1 MNAKLNPRTLRF
13 IPPVSS
19 LSTITVV
26 LVLAF
31 ADRAHSATNRVTS
44 LADSSAGSLRRLIA
58 DSAPGDSIVFG
69 VTGTVTLA
77 SGKLVVDKD
86 LTIMGPG
93 VSSLA
98 ISGGGFQVSGGVH
111 FTLLNLT
118 IANGSSD
125 SGAGIYNG
133 GGYLSVQNCL
143 FARNTANGNPASTNG
158 CGGAVFNSGTATITS
173 STFAANSAVGA
184 AGSDGTGGPG
194 SAGCGG
200 AVYNLGNLE
209 LRDSTFLNNSVRGGP
224 GGRGGDGMS
233 SMTIAGPGGGDGPGG
248 DGEGGALFNAGVAT
262 VVNSTF
268 TSNNAYGGPGGVGGS
283 GGNSLYTGYPPR
295 YYGGAGGRGGMGGVA
310 CGAIYDISGLCFL
323 TNCTVSSNS
332 GFGGTGGPGGPGG
345 SGGLGSGPA
354 GATGSDGQVL
364 GSLRGAG
371 AVLVNTLLSGN
382 APGGNCSGTI
392 TDGGHNLSSD
402 LSCAFTNVGSLN
414 NTDAKLGPLAD
425 NGGPTLTT
433 ALLPGSPAIDAGDTS
448 LAPTTDQRGGP
459 AAVLADGGHRCV
471 RVLAHLAGQSN
482 GVWRDRH
489 SGLRYQRSNL
499 PAACQQ
505 QFLELGAACHQP
517 NRERRNGS
525 ILRHLRSWQRL
536 PVLPPGDSI
545 SVELKDTHGA

>member
-1 MNAKLNPRTLRF
+1 MNAKLNLRTLRF
-13 IPPVSS
+13 IPPASS

-44 LADSSAGSLRRLIA
+44 LADSGAGSLRRLIA

-69 VTGTVTLA
+69 GTGTVTLA

-143 FARNTANGNPASTNG
+143 FARNTANTNG
-158 CGGAVFNSGTATITS
+158 RGGAVFNSGTATITS
-173 STFAANSAVGA
+173 STFVGNSAAGA

-194 SAGCGG
+194 GAGCGG
-200 AVYNLGNLE
+200 AVYNLGNLD
-209 LRDSTFLNNSVRGGP
+209 LRDSTFLNNSVRGGL
-224 GGRGGDGMS
+224 GGRGYGPPPSLTFAADGS
-233 SMTIAGPGGGDGPGG
+233 SGGPGG

-268 TSNNAYGGPGGVGGS
+268 TSNSAYGGPGGVGGS

-295 YYGGAGGRGGMGGVA
+295 YYGGAGGRGGMGGAA
-310 CGAIYDISGLCFL
+310 CGAIYDISGFCFL

-345 SGGLGSGPA
+345 GGGLGSGPA
-354 GATGSDGQVL
+354 GATDSDGQVL

-371 AVLVNTLLSGN
+371 TVLVNTLLSGN

-433 ALLPGSPAIDAGDTS
+433 ALLPGSPAIDAGNTS
-448 LAPTTDQRGGP
+448 LAPTTDQRGVP
-459 AAVLADGGHRCV
+459 RPFSLAADIGAFEFWPTLRASPTGSGGIDILASGISGQTCRLLASSNFLNWMPLATNQIGSGGTALFNVNC
-471 RVLAHLAGQSN
+471 
-482 GVWRDRH
+482 
-489 SGLRYQRSNL
+489 
-499 PAACQQ
+499 
-505 QFLELGAACHQP
+505 
-517 NRERRNGS
+517 
-525 ILRHLRSWQRL
+525 
-536 PVLPPGDSI
+536 PPGTACRFYRL
-545 SVELKDTHGA
+545 VMP